1 MYAIMTK
8 IIAYAASAV
17 KPAAKRK
24 ARVKRG
30 MEDGK
35 KIIIGIDVGGS
46 TTKIVGVDGERNL
59 MEPMFVR
66 AADPI
71 TSLYGAFG
79 KFLSQNKLTL
89 TDVRRVMVTGVGSTY
104 INSSIY
110 GVECVHV
117 SEFECIGLGGLFL
130 SGLER
135 AVVVS
140 MGTGTAL
147 VYATSDGTMTYLGG
161 TGVGGGTLVGL
172 SKKLLNT
179 DNIDNIVSLAESGN
193 LSNVDL
199 RLCDITS
206 KDLLPGLPPELTVAN
221 FGKVSDLASR
231 FDLAL
236 GLINMVFETAGM
248 MAIFASRYCK
258 TNDIVLLGNL
268 TQVPQGRNTINTLND
283 IFKVNFMIPE
293 RSQFGTVIGAAL
305 AGLKYDKE

>member
-1 MYAIMTK
+1 
-8 IIAYAASAV
+8 
-17 KPAAKRK
+17 
-24 ARVKRG
+24 
-30 MEDGK
+30 MEDSK

-46 TTKIVGVDGERNL
+46 TTKIVGVDDNRNL
-59 MEPMFVR
+59 IEPMFVR
-66 AADPI
+66 ATDPI

-89 TDVRRVMVTGVGSTY
+89 SDIRRVMVTGVGSSFITE
-104 INSSIY
+104 SIY
-110 GVECVHV
+110 ELECVHV

-147 VYATSDGTMTYLGG
+147 VYVASDGSMTYLGG
-161 TGVGGGTLVGL
+161 TGMGGGTLIGL
-172 SKKLLNT
+172 SKKLLST
-179 DNIDNIVSLAESGN
+179 DNIDNIVGLAANGN

-199 RLCDITS
+199 RLADITN

-221 FGKVSDLASR
+221 FGKVNDLASR

-236 GLINMVFETAGM
+236 GLINMVFETVGM
-248 MAIFASRYCK
+248 IAIFAARHCDTK
-258 TNDIVLLGNL
+258 DIVLLGNL
-268 TQVPQGRNTINTLND
+268 TQIPQGRDTINTLNN
-283 IFKVNFMIPE
+283 IFKVNFMVPD

-305 AGLKYDKE
+305 AGLKHNKE

>member
-1 MYAIMTK
+1 
-8 IIAYAASAV
+8 
-17 KPAAKRK
+17 
-24 ARVKRG
+24 
-30 MEDGK
+30 MEDSK

-46 TTKIVGVDGERNL
+46 TTKIVGVDDNRNL
-59 MEPMFVR
+59 IEPMFVR
-66 AADPI
+66 ATDPI

-89 TDVRRVMVTGVGSTY
+89 SDIRRVIVTGVGSSFITE
-104 INSSIY
+104 SIY
-110 GVECVHV
+110 ELECVHV

-147 VYATSDGTMTYLGG
+147 VYVASDGSMTYLGG
-161 TGVGGGTLVGL
+161 TGVGGGTLIGL
-172 SKKLLNT
+172 SKKLLST
-179 DNIDNIVSLAESGN
+179 DNIDNIVGLAANGN

-199 RLCDITS
+199 RLADITN

-221 FGKVSDLASR
+221 FGKVNDLASR

-236 GLINMVFETAGM
+236 GLINMVFETVGM
-248 MAIFASRYCK
+248 IAIFAARHCDTK
-258 TNDIVLLGNL
+258 DIVLLGNL
-268 TQVPQGRNTINTLND
+268 TQIPQGRDTINTLNN
-283 IFKVNFMIPE
+283 IFKVNFMVPD

-305 AGLKYDKE
+305 AGLKHNKE

>member
-117 SEFECIGLGGLFL
+117 SEFDCIGLGGLFL

-172 SKKLLNT
+172 SK
-179 DNIDNIVSLAESGN
+179 SCS
-193 LSNVDL
+193 
-199 RLCDITS
+199 
-206 KDLLPGLPPELTVAN
+206 
-221 FGKVSDLASR
+221 
-231 FDLAL
+231 
-236 GLINMVFETAGM
+236 
-248 MAIFASRYCK
+248 
-258 TNDIVLLGNL
+258 
-268 TQVPQGRNTINTLND
+268 
-283 IFKVNFMIPE
+283 IP
-293 RSQFGTVIGAAL
+293 TT
-305 AGLKYDKE
+305 

>member
-1 MYAIMTK
+1 
-8 IIAYAASAV
+8 
-17 KPAAKRK
+17 
-24 ARVKRG
+24 
-30 MEDGK
+30 MEDSK

-46 TTKIVGVDGERNL
+46 TTKIVGVDDNRNL
-59 MEPMFVR
+59 IEPMFVR
-66 AADPI
+66 ATDPI

-89 TDVRRVMVTGVGSTY
+89 SDIRRVMVTGVGSSFITE
-104 INSSIY
+104 SIY
-110 GVECVHV
+110 ELECVHV

-147 VYATSDGTMTYLGG
+147 VYVASDGSMTYLGG
-161 TGVGGGTLVGL
+161 TGVGGGTLIGL
-172 SKKLLNT
+172 SKKLLST
-179 DNIDNIVSLAESGN
+179 DNIDNIVGLAANGN

-199 RLCDITS
+199 RLADITN

-221 FGKVSDLASR
+221 FGKVNDLASR

-236 GLINMVFETAGM
+236 GLINMVFETVGM
-248 MAIFASRYCK
+248 IAIFAARHCDTK
-258 TNDIVLLGNL
+258 DIVLLGNL
-268 TQVPQGRNTINTLND
+268 TQIPQGRDTINTLNN
-283 IFKVNFMIPE
+283 IFKVNFMVPD

-305 AGLKYDKE
+305 AGLKHNKE

>member
-1 MYAIMTK
+1 
-8 IIAYAASAV
+8 
-17 KPAAKRK
+17 
-24 ARVKRG
+24 
-30 MEDGK
+30 MEDNK

-46 TTKIVGVDGERNL
+46 TTKIVGVDDNRNL
-59 MEPMFVR
+59 IEPMFVR
-66 AADPI
+66 ATDPI

-89 TDVRRVMVTGVGSTY
+89 SDIRRVMVTGVGSSFITE
-104 INSSIY
+104 SIY
-110 GVECVHV
+110 ELECVHV

-147 VYATSDGTMTYLGG
+147 VYVASDGSMTYLGG
-161 TGVGGGTLVGL
+161 TGVGGGTLIGL
-172 SKKLLNT
+172 SKKLLST
-179 DNIDNIVSLAESGN
+179 DNIDNIVGLAANGN

-199 RLCDITS
+199 RLADITN

-221 FGKVSDLASR
+221 FGKVNDLASR

-236 GLINMVFETAGM
+236 GLINMVFETVGM
-248 MAIFASRYCK
+248 IAIFAARHCDTK
-258 TNDIVLLGNL
+258 DIVLLGNL
-268 TQVPQGRNTINTLND
+268 TQIPQGRDTINTLNN
-283 IFKVNFMIPE
+283 IFKVNFMVPD

-305 AGLKYDKE
+305 AGLKHNKE